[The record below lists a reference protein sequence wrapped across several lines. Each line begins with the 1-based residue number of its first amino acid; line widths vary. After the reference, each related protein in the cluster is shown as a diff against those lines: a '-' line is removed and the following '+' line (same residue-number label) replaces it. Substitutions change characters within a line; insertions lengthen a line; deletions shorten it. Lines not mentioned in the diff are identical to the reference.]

1 MKMKQLKS
9 WIPILWAAIVAT
21 APFTTSA
28 DVLVPK
34 GSSWKFNN
42 SSNDLGT
49 IWSLPGYDDSS
60 WGGPL
65 PGPLGD
71 NLEVGVQLCKS
82 VIGIGPAGARIPTI
96 YFRSSFTIG
105 SASAY
110 SALILH
116 LNRDDG
122 AVVYLNGHQ
131 ILADRV
137 VTPSFFTELADSP
150 AISGA
155 DETNYFDFTLTSSAT
170 MWLLNG
176 VNVLGVEVHNQAP
189 TSSDLQFDLG
199 MEGIIDM
206 IPPTLAGLDPAVEPE
221 AFERRGRSRD
231 RHAH

>member
-1 MKMKQLKS
+1 MKTKRFKS
-9 WIPILWAAIVAT
+9 WIPILCATFVAS
-21 APFTTSA
+21 APFATKA

-82 VIGIGPAGARIPTI
+82 VIGIGPVGARIPTI
-96 YFRSSFTIG
+96 YFRSTFTIASG
-105 SASAY
+105 SAY

-122 AVVYLNGHQ
+122 AVVYLNGHL

-137 VTPSFFTELADSP
+137 VTPTFFSELADSP
-150 AISGA
+150 AIAGA

-170 MWLLNG
+170 MWLSNG
-176 VNVLGVEVHNQAP
+176 
-189 TSSDLQFDLG
+189 
-199 MEGIIDM
+199 
-206 IPPTLAGLDPAVEPE
+206 
-221 AFERRGRSRD
+221 
-231 RHAH
+231 